1 MLLSLGQGEKG
12 LTEGLSEETAGPDPL
27 RLFGEWFEQAN
38 ASGIV
43 TFSKPAEDMAE
54 LQARLG
60 QAGVTVSLRVM
71 RDGSRLIRL
80 SPHFYNTPAEL
91 DRLLE
96 AL

>member
-1 MLLSLGQGEKG
+1 
-12 LTEGLSEETAGPDPL
+12 
-27 RLFGEWFEQAN
+27 
-38 ASGIV
+38 
-43 TFSKPAEDMAE
+43 MAA

-71 RDGSRLIRL
+71 RDGSKLIRL

-91 DRLLE
+91 YRLLE